1 MEYYIL
7 SEIPSN
13 DSRFNFEYKQPF
25 LNEKNMY
32 IVKGLTANFSID
44 ANPHSYTNTK
54 LIGNFTRVPTDQP
67 SFMLSAI
74 VIGKYK

>member
-1 MEYYIL
+1 MEYYIF

-13 DSRFNFEYKQPF
+13 DSTFNFEFKQPF
-25 LNEKNMY
+25 LNEKNIY
-32 IVKGLTANFSID
+32 RVKGLTANFSID
-44 ANPHSYTNTK
+44 ANPHSYTNTE
-54 LIGNFTRVPTDQP
+54 LIGNFTRVPTDQL